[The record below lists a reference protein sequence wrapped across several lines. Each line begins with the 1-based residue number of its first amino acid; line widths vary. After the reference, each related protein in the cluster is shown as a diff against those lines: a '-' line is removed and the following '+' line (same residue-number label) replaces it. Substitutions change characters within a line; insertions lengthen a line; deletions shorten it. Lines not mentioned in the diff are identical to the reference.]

1 LACSQSDQGGGFRA
15 VPPAVQ
21 ALRENPRGYEVKWS
35 VGIETQGDRVLARE
49 EIVELADAV
58 AASSGIAT
66 GIGTN
71 RYGAQLLVVAGTRDE
86 AIEKARAEF
95 ARAVAQ
101 AGLPVYPIVR
111 VEAVGEDE
119 DGDGDGSG
127 SVYSGGEGGD
137 SSIQSG
143 DPGVPG
149 GDSHVQGKDSG
160 G

>member
-1 LACSQSDQGGGFRA
+1 
-15 VPPAVQ
+15 
-21 ALRENPRGYEVKWS
+21 VKWS
-35 VGIETQGDRVLARE
+35 VGIETQGDRVLSRE

-71 RYGAQLLVVAGTRDE
+71 RYGAQLLVDAGTRDE

-111 VEAVGEDE
+111 VEAAGEDE
-119 DGDGDGSG
+119 DGDDGSG
-127 SVYSGGEGGD
+127 SVYSGGDGED
-137 SSIQSG
+137 SSIQGG
-143 DPGVPG
+143 DRGVPG
-149 GDSHVQGKDSG
+149 GDSHVRGKDSG